1 MTFPLPALRCW
12 KQILH
17 TVSNWSV
24 QWQSWQ
30 TRYGCRHRIHNDHK
44 PYFLPVAVVL
54 ETMVQKT
61 KCWRLWCWN
70 IKLLIRKAKCR
81 CEIMMHTHINNRAGN
96 FGLMLLQ
103 TMDLQTSQLIHTVC
117 LLQSL
122 YTVDCE
128 RLKNSGYAKNN
139 AYTCQMIPYSNFSS
153 VLAASFS
160 TTHSKSWGMSH
171 GLMLSILDRWCNRL
185 SRFVADE
192 NWFGYDC
199 VVVRRTTFLAV
210 ARFPAWRNVRT
221 CMFQLGKIHE
231 WFILIWHNTYSY
243 YSILVKSTD
252 FLWYCA

>member
-1 MTFPLPALRCW
+1 MWNNDAYAH
-12 KQILH
+12 Q
-17 TVSNWSV
+17 
-24 QWQSWQ
+24 QQSWQ
-30 TRYGCRHRIHNDHK
+30 FWADAITDNGFANITIN
-44 PYFLPVAVVL
+44 PYCLPAAV
-54 ETMVQKT
+54 
-61 KCWRLWCWN
+61 
-70 IKLLIRKAKCR
+70 LI
-81 CEIMMHTHINNRAGN
+81 
-96 FGLMLLQ
+96 
-103 TMDLQTSQLIHTVC
+103 
-117 LLQSL
+117 

-160 TTHSKSWGMSH
+160 TTHSKSWGMFH
-171 GLMLSILDRWCNRL
+171 GLMLSILGRWCNRL

-192 NWFGYDC
+192 NWFCYDS
-199 VVVRRTTFLAV
+199 VVFRRTTFLAV